1 MKLKHRYPLCS
12 ETKRWVGIFL
22 KDVRGHCLCA
32 SHNLCAHL
40 IWSTKANICIRH
52 KREIESLISWG
63 NVRWPLFLSHMF
75 QKIIKVSRTWAK
87 KKKSDTLIYWKHEFS
102 EISENYWL
110 PRRCIIIFHW
120 SHFQQICWYCF
131 DRYSLQLPIQL
142 LLKIYHICLRSF
154 VGIKGYSSVIG
165 VWLEVFVQDKL
176 SEI

>member
-75 QKIIKVSRTWAK
+75 QKIIKVSRTWANK
-87 KKKSDTLIYWKHEFS
+87 KFLRITDCHGAVLSL
-102 EISENYWL
+102 
-110 PRRCIIIFHW
+110 
-120 SHFQQICWYCF
+120 HFQQIYWYCF
-131 DRYSLQLPIQL
+131 DRYSSQLPIQL